1 MFSLLA
7 TTVSRDNSHDPV
19 QWQ

>member
-7 TTVSRDNSHDPV
+7 TTVSRDNSPDPV